1 MEGDEK
7 MEGDMKRKKS
17 KRGRGRRW
25 KKKKDVDGVIKKGK
39 HIKKL

>member
-25 KKKKDVDGVIKKGK
+25 KKKRCGWSYKERKT
-39 HIKKL
+39 HKKL